1 MKKIIAWLCVF
12 AISPMAFAA
21 TGQSSSG
28 SSSSTSISSSW
39 SSDQATNDLF
49 SSLLDSSV
57 NSDSGS
63 SNSGSSNSSVM
74 TTSIT
79 PTGNQD
85 LTIYATDD
93 PSDSKIV
100 MLVWNLQVSGTG
112 NISTANIKIKYD
124 PSLFSI
130 KSSDVTIWDGMALS
144 TVNNPVSISN
154 WTISFTVSN
163 SNPFTSTKSQVLFVA
178 SFMKKQL
185 DLTTYSFN
193 ASSSSI
199 LDSKGSSINL
209 GSIVWIYKSSSPSSV
224 DSSSNNSSWNT
235 SFDLSSVSWSNNDV
249 SSSGTDSSSQDIPTL
264 SGSDINSDWTVSAS
278 DSWNSD
284 SINSESTGTLKASQ
298 VKTGAFENILVII
311 AFSILGIALFRRKK
325 EKNV

>member
-49 SSLLDSSV
+49 SSLLDSSA
-57 NSDSGS
+57 D
-63 SNSGSSNSSVM
+63 SGSSNSSVI
-74 TTSIT
+74 TTSVA

-85 LTIYATDD
+85 LTISATDD

-144 TVNNPVSISN
+144 TVKNPVSISN

-178 SFMKKQL
+178 SFIKKQL

-199 LDSKGSSINL
+199 LDSKGSSVKL
-209 GSIVWIYKSSSPSSV
+209 GSVVWIYKSSSPSSV
-224 DSSSNNSSWNT
+224 DSSSTNSSGNT